1 VLQGCETVAHIW
13 GFYLHIRGIMR
24 TLYLLRHAKSSWKD
38 DSLRD
43 FDRPLKG
50 RGREAAEQ
58 IGKVLASEGLNS
70 PLVISSPAVRARE
83 TTQLVLQSAGVDVD
97 PRFDERIYEADVPA
111 LLEVVSSIP
120 ESASTAI
127 LVGHNPGFENLLS
140 FLTGDD
146 RHMPTCALARIEFD
160 AASWREVSEASG
172 RVESFITPKELA
184 E

>member
-1 VLQGCETVAHIW
+1 
-13 GFYLHIRGIMR
+13 MR

-58 IGKVLASEGLNS
+58 IGKVLGGEKLNT

-83 TTQLVLQSAGVDVD
+83 TTLIVLQSAGLTTE

-120 ESASTAI
+120 ESAQTAM

-140 FLTGDD
+140 YLTSDD
-146 RHMPTCALARIEFD
+146 RHMPTCALARIEFAD
-160 AASWREVSEASG
+160 AAGWRDVSEHSG
-172 RVESFITPKELA
+172 RLDWFVTPKDLPE
-184 E
+184 

>member
-1 VLQGCETVAHIW
+1 
-13 GFYLHIRGIMR
+13 MR

-58 IGKVLASEGLNS
+58 IGQVLARENLAAT
-70 PLVISSPAVRARE
+70 LVISSPAVRARE
-83 TTQLVLQSAGVDVD
+83 TTQLVLKSAGVTTD

-120 ESASTAI
+120 DSAATAM

-146 RHMPTCALARIEFD
+146 RHMPTCALARIDFA
-160 AASWREVSEASG
+160 AASWREISEASG
-172 RVESFITPKELA
+172 RLESFITPKDLPD
-184 E
+184 